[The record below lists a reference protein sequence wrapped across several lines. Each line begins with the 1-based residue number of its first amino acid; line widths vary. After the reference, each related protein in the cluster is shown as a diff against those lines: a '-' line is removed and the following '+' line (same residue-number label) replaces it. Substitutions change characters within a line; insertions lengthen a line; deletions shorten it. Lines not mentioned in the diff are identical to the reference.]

1 MSFIDELKSRGQSA
15 INTVNSAAAKYKSI
29 DFRDAI
35 LAISALVAAADG
47 VIAGEERDK
56 VKRLIMSNQALSH
69 FTPSDLGK
77 QFEAYIPKA
86 LDEFG
91 ALDLEK
97 IVGKL
102 KGKADEADMAV
113 KIAIIIANS
122 DGDFAESEKV
132 VVRTIIR
139 KLGLSPAE
147 YGL

>member
-1 MSFIDELKSRGQSA
+1 MSFLQEIQNRSQSA
-15 INTVNSAAAKYKSI
+15 LNSIKGAAAKYKSI

-35 LAISALVAAADG
+35 LAICALVAAADG
-47 VIAGEERDK
+47 SIATQERDK
-56 VKRLIMSNQALSH
+56 VKRLIMSNEALGH
-69 FTPSDLGK
+69 FVPSDLGK

-102 KGKADEADMAV
+102 KGKGDEADMAV
-113 KIAIIIANS
+113 KIALIIANS
-122 DGDFAESEKV
+122 DGEFADSEKKV
-132 VVRTIIR
+132 VTAIIK
-139 KLGLSPAE
+139 KLGLIPAD